1 MWRRRRHDDEVPVTQ
16 ATPCGNG
23 VETSGDTSA
32 AGVTS
37 PLFLPNCLYPVATYH
52 GTTDEVFPVHTG
64 HRPYPQNRVHDD
76 GGPDSDPPVLRARFF
91 NFLGSIRAVVS
102 GSQEIGPA
110 SYRYVTELVTLRG
123 INRKRL

>member
-1 MWRRRRHDDEVPVTQ
+1 MIGMIPAPGGICFSKTGRSAGGFRSFSGREANLVWRRRRHDDEVPVTQ
-16 ATPCGNG
+16 AKPCGNG

-64 HRPYPQNRVHDD
+64 RTPKP
-76 GGPDSDPPVLRARFF
+76 SA
-91 NFLGSIRAVVS
+91 
-102 GSQEIGPA
+102 
-110 SYRYVTELVTLRG
+110 
-123 INRKRL
+123 